1 MKKTHTTRLLEYL
14 KVYKSITSLEAIRDL
29 GNTRLSGYI
38 FILKKEGYLI
48 DTKTVQVPTRW
59 VNSDGSKKTTSVTEY
74 SFRD

>member
-1 MKKTHTTRLLEYL
+1 MKNTHTTRLLKYL
-14 KVYKSITSLEAIRDL
+14 EDYKTITSLEAIRDL

-38 FILKKEGYLI
+38 KKEGYLI

-74 SFRD
+74 SLRD